1 MRDKWYESADTLKQK
16 VRHLRN
22 HRRLGPSYTKCGKRL
37 GESVE
42 DETLAPCQVCEAE
55 LLKDGLSQGPTLAS
69 DIRKMLNG
77 VKTLRDEFAMSV
89 ISHLAEM
96 DVSPEPAARKAY
108 EYADA
113 MMAERERA

>member
-55 LLKDGLSQGPTLAS
+55 LLMEGKGSFPHS
-69 DIRKMLNG
+69 RS
-77 VKTLRDEFAMSV
+77 KTLRDEFAMSV

-113 MMAERERA
+113 MMAEREKRA

>member
-55 LLKDGLSQGPTLAS
+55 LLMEGKGSFPHSRSKD
-69 DIRKMLNG
+69 
-77 VKTLRDEFAMSV
+77 LRDEFAMAV
-89 ISHLAEM
+89 LASIVRSRENTFR
-96 DVSPEPAARKAY
+96 PEDDAEFAFKV
-108 EYADA
+108 ADA
-113 MMAERERA
+113 MMAEREKRA